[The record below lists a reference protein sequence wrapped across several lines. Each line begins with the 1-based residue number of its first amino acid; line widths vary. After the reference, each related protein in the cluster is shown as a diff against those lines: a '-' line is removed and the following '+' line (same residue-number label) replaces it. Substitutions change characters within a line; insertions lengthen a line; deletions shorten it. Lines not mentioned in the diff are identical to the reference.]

1 MSHRFA
7 GSNLT
12 CVRGGRLVFKNL
24 AFALEKGE
32 ALVLRGPNGTGKS
45 SLLRLMAGLA
55 SPAEGTITW
64 NDTSIAS
71 DPQTHAERI
80 HYLGHKNALK
90 SALTAR
96 ENLTF
101 WAGLHSTGAT
111 VGDALDALDI
121 NRLADLPARLL
132 SSGETRRLSLARLI
146 ANKTPL
152 WLMDE
157 PTVGLDQE
165 SVERLANLV
174 SHHRTRGGMVVMSI
188 HGNFPLENSRTL
200 DLATRS

>member
-1 MSHRFA
+1 M
-7 GSNLT
+7 LKI
-12 CVRGGRLVFKNL
+12 KNL
-24 AFALEKGE
+24 NKSFGGLKAVNTVNLEVDKGSITG
-32 ALVLRGPNGTGKS
+32 LIGPNGAGKS
-45 SLLRLMAGLA
+45 SLLRLMAGLG

-101 WAGLHSTGAT
+101 WAGLHGTGAA
-111 VGDALDALDI
+111 VSDALDALDM

-132 SSGETRRLSLARLI
+132 SSGETRRLALARLI
-146 ANKTPL
+146 ANKTHL

-165 SVERLANLV
+165 SVERLANLI

-200 DLATRS
+200 DLASRS